1 MLAKSEETI
10 MVNSNKFKGFYIKTK
25 YEIKDILK
33 ELLRNGIGNKFY
45 YANNGLTDIVADFST
60 PLAIIF
66 DENKN
71 LAIEEVSENDINE
84 AFNEVNQDPCFKEI
98 VCYINTKYGQD
109 TAKIVYGVTDYIY

>member
-1 MLAKSEETI
+1 MLAKSEDIT
-10 MVNSNKFKGFYIKTK
+10 MNSSYKFKGFFIQTK
-25 YEIKDILK
+25 YKIEDILK
-33 ELLRNGIGNKFY
+33 ELLQNDMGHKFC

-60 PLAIIF
+60 PLAVIF

-71 LAIEEVSENDINE
+71 STREEVSEKDINE